1 MTSFISEKTNTISI
15 WTKGNKEI
23 QKKYSFCNNNV
34 MLGSF
39 IYYIEMIIDNKSIKK
54 SLDITRLI
62 CGNKILE
69 EDIKIL

>member
-23 QKKYSFCNNNV
+23 QQKYSFCNNNV
-34 MLGSF
+34 MIGSF
-39 IYYIEMIIDNKSIKK
+39 IYHIEKIIDNKSIKK

-69 EDIKIL
+69 EDIKIS